1 MRRLTE
7 QNYYELLGVSPRA
20 SFEEVQSAYDGAVST
35 YSDDSVATYSL
46 LTQEERRHVMT
57 RLVDA
62 YKTLTNSHLRRE
74 YNQLLIEKGELS
86 PQEIVPYPAEEPASP
101 EGELREVSV
110 ESLSME
116 GKSGGR
122 GETSGSNLDLF
133 DGYASVTGKSIKM
146 VRLARDM
153 SLEEVY
159 RKTNVPKQTLEA
171 IEEEDFENLPA
182 LVYLKG
188 FLKVYA
194 DALKVDRAQ
203 MVDGYVKRFLEW
215 RTTDRK

>member
-7 QNYYELLGVSPRA
+7 QNYYELLGVSPRD
-20 SFEEVQSAYDGAVST
+20 SFEEIQAAYDEAVNT
-35 YSDDSVATYSL
+35 YSGDSVATYSL
-46 LTQEERRHVMT
+46 LTPEERQHVLT

-74 YNQLLIEKGELS
+74 YNQLLIEKGEVS
-86 PQEIVPYPAEEPASP
+86 PQELGPYSVEETARP
-101 EGELREVSV
+101 EGELKEVSV
-110 ESLSME
+110 ESFSTDE
-116 GKSGGR
+116 KTGSQ
-122 GETSGSNLDLF
+122 GETYGSNLDLF
-133 DGYASVTGKSIKM
+133 DGYASVTGRSIKM

-171 IEEEDFENLPA
+171 IEEDDYQRLPA

-194 DALKVDRAQ
+194 DALKVDPAQ